1 VGWIARWRITA
12 VVGAVLAAAVV
23 AGLVLAL
30 SAGRSA
36 GASLPV
42 AAGQSR
48 ATLVVASGTPHLSVT
63 TANLGS
69 TLVRATATAG
79 APVRPVLSLNDGA
92 RLTLVSA
99 SGHARAYTVQVTL
112 STAVTWTLDFDAG
125 TQTTDADLRSGQ
137 VGDVTFGAGS
147 AVIDLTLPRPAGTTQ
162 VRLAAGASRFVLTL
176 PAGIPARVS
185 AAGGAGQLTLDSTTQ
200 TGIAGGTVITPP
212 DWATAR
218 SRFDVDAVSGV
229 GSLTVAR
236 W

>member
-1 VGWIARWRITA
+1 VDWIARWRVTV

-23 AGLVLAL
+23 VGLVVAL
-30 SAGRSA
+30 STGTSA

-48 ATLVVASGTPHLSVT
+48 ATLVVASGTPRLSVT

-92 RLTLVSA
+92 RLTLVTT

-125 TQTTDADLRSGQ
+125 TQTTDADLRGGRI
-137 VGDVTFGAGS
+137 GDVTFDAGS
-147 AVIDLTLPRPAGTTQ
+147 SVIDLTLPQPSGTTPI
-162 VRLAAGASRFVLTL
+162 RLAGGASRFVLTL
-176 PAGIPARVS
+176 PAGVPARVS
-185 AAGGAGQLTLDSTTQ
+185 AVGGAGELTLDSTTQ
-200 TGIAGGTVITPP
+200 TGVAGGTVITPP
-212 DWATAR
+212 DWTTATD
-218 SRFDVDAVSGV
+218 RFDVDAVAGV